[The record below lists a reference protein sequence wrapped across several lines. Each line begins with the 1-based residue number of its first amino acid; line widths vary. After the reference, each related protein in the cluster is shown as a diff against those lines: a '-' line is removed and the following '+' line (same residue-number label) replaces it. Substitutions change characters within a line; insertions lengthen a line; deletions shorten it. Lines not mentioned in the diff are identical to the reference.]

1 MKKIAVVLLA
11 CGIAANVVAVNA
23 AGIGNRGANGSNN
36 THANLAPLVGSFFGG
51 NTEGRWAYKN
61 AGDLKDCLLGLDVLA
76 SGGSGGKSLDLSG
89 LDCLPQYLVIK
100 GGNGYV
106 VLNYDQLSSI
116 WGDNKIVEVAK
127 TALRNGGRQV
137 PDISHWAAL
146 GCKSVPEPSSVLA
159 SLGALAFGAFMLRR
173 RHTA

>member
-1 MKKIAVVLLA
+1 M
-11 CGIAANVVAVNA
+11 AANLAAVNA
-23 AGIGNRGANGSNN
+23 AGFGKNKGPKNSNQP
-36 THANLAPLVGSFFGG
+36 TPEATLGIGSFFSG
-51 NTEGRWAYKN
+51 NTEGRWAYQN
-61 AGDLKDCLLGLDVLA
+61 AGALKECLLGLDVLA

-89 LDCLPQYLVIK
+89 LDCLEYLVIK

-106 VLNYDQLSSI
+106 VLNYDQLSKI
-116 WGDNKIVEVAK
+116 WGDNKLIDVAK

-137 PDISHWAAL
+137 PDISHWAAY
-146 GCKSVPEPSSVLA
+146 GCKSVPEPSSALA